1 MDLLKK
7 WEREYINNLDINN
20 IEWIKL
26 DTKGLEKF
34 LLDNYYDSD
43 FSYYVLSDDG
53 FFGIPIGLNYLSLE
67 YCNSYNKYNFIL
79 GVIDNNINK
88 KTIIAAI
95 IYIDKYYL
103 FTEQTLPITYISSV
117 EVNSYFRNKRILTKM
132 TEELINFINPNQ
144 DILVSEE
151 SELGRRCGVY
161 SKIRSNLF
169 NKGFTNDIW
178 IDNNDY
184 NEDIDIYNSLVK
196 KKTK

>member
-26 DTKGLEKF
+26 DKNELEKF

-43 FSYYVLSDDG
+43 FSCYVVSDDG
-53 FFGIPIGLNYLSLE
+53 FFGVPIGLYYLSFE
-67 YCNSYNKYNFIL
+67 YGNCYSNYNFIL

-88 KTIIAAI
+88 KTIVSAI
-95 IYIDKYYL
+95 IYIDKDYL
-103 FTEQTLPITYISSV
+103 LTEQTLPITYISSV
-117 EVNSYFRNKRILTKM
+117 EVNSYFRNKGILTKM

-161 SKIRSNLF
+161 SKIRNNLF
-169 NKGFTNDIW
+169 NRGFTNDIW

-196 KKTK
+196 KRTK

>member
-7 WEREYINNLDINN
+7 WEREYINNLNINN

-26 DTKGLEKF
+26 DKNELEKF

-43 FSYYVLSDDG
+43 FSCYVLSDDG
-53 FFGIPIGLNYLSLE
+53 FFGVPIGLNYLSFE
-67 YCNSYNKYNFIL
+67 YGNRYSNYNFIL

-88 KTIIAAI
+88 KTIVAVI

-117 EVNSYFRNKRILTKM
+117 EVNSYFRNKGILTEM

-161 SKIRSNLF
+161 SKIRNNLF
-169 NKGFTNDIW
+169 NKGFTNYIW

-184 NEDIDIYNSLVK
+184 NEDIDIYISLVK
-196 KKTK
+196 KRTK